1 MCVHLG
7 DVLFDSFWTMWK
19 GLRVEDRHRMLRA
32 IGAVAPGWQ
41 SLASMLKV
49 FQFNPVWSLFRGLV
63 LSAGMRGHIR
73 AWRHRRLAWLGETDC
88 WRQSLCFTASLAF
101 TLQAAKSRR
110 RVSRTWAMCKSM
122 VAKLLR
128 YAGYIRV
135 RCSEVE
141 QPVVVP
147 QRERE
152 RAIPIHRYS
161 IGHRTM
167 VGRHVRTK
175 KYGWWNDV
183 QWIPDENRLCTSE
196 PLRYF
201 KLMTSQPSKKCI
213 AHFWST
219 ALQQWGDWPNSQPV
233 AY

>member
-152 RAIPIHRYS
+152 REQSPSTGTRSVIAPWLAATFGPRS
-161 IGHRTM
+161 MDGGTM
-167 VGRHVRTK
+167 SNGSPMKIV
-175 KYGWWNDV
+175 
-183 QWIPDENRLCTSE
+183 C
-196 PLRYF
+196 
-201 KLMTSQPSKKCI
+201 
-213 AHFWST
+213 AH
-219 ALQQWGDWPNSQPV
+219 LNL
-233 AY
+233 